1 MSISSSAN
9 KDKANNSSAAVNR
22 TGRRS
27 KYKAG
32 PEISVTKSNVPP
44 TKNSNRDTSTGS
56 ACSSNNGPSK
66 SLPPASLTRAV
77 QANDT
82 ATGGNSKALDL
93 DLFNPTSTTA
103 AAKTVG
109 VKGQQKALGGSVVSR
124 AGSSSSLVKVA
135 VAGPIGKQMD
145 TSRILDNSRTKAV
158 GVRTA
163 NVGAQ
168 KESNAVG
175 ALTGSVNKPNLL
187 TKSATNLDKIDGN
200 IFEGII

>member
-1 MSISSSAN
+1 MSVSSSTN
-9 KDKANNSSAAVNR
+9 KDKANSSSAAVNR

-44 TKNSNRDTSTGS
+44 TKNSSNRDTSTGS

-145 TSRILDNSRTKAV
+145 TSRILDNSRTKAA

-163 NVGAQ
+163 NVAVQ
-168 KESNAVG
+168 KECIAVG

-187 TKSATNLDKIDGN
+187 TKSASNLDKIDGN
-200 IFEGII
+200 SLRV